1 MINYEP
7 VRHCPNYS
15 WKYRHN
21 DCTTLTRVDKWS
33 VNVFLW
39 EFIAQQREKWM
50 IFFFI
55 LQAKSQIIQY
65 TIHPWLHPVAYL
77 VLISG
82 YETDSVFL
90 WHKLWQL
97 RNIIQTWFT
106 SWNWFCSQVTSLN
119 FLAESKKQS
128 WTHWFQRLGED
139 IEGPLMQTTRP
150 LNGPYS
156 L

>member
-33 VNVFLW
+33 VNVLLC

-65 TIHPWLHPVAYL
+65 TIHPWHPVAYL

-90 WHKLWQL
+90 
-97 RNIIQTWFT
+97 
-106 SWNWFCSQVTSLN
+106 
-119 FLAESKKQS
+119 
-128 WTHWFQRLGED
+128 
-139 IEGPLMQTTRP
+139 
-150 LNGPYS
+150 
-156 L
+156 

>member
-15 WKYRHN
+15 WKDRH
-21 DCTTLTRVDKWS
+21 KWS
-33 VNVFLW
+33 VNVLLW
-39 EFIAQQREKWM
+39 EFVAQQREKWM

-65 TIHPWLHPVAYL
+65 TFHPWLHPVAYL

-90 WHKLWQL
+90 
-97 RNIIQTWFT
+97 
-106 SWNWFCSQVTSLN
+106 
-119 FLAESKKQS
+119 
-128 WTHWFQRLGED
+128 
-139 IEGPLMQTTRP
+139 
-150 LNGPYS
+150 
-156 L
+156 